1 MLLADRLVAC
11 RRVRSARLRPT
22 RFAPSM
28 SGKELGEKQTLT
40 VERCWRGRR
49 RQASRAWAIGSP
61 GVAHVDATTARP
73 TSSRPTRRASRR
85 SRRWS
90 GKRTLGEKQ
99 TLTVERCWR
108 GRRRA
113 LGVISMLPRPHGPRR
128 GRRRERR
135 PASRSPTHGS
145 PAASAR
151 ASSVRPSGS
160 ASHEFFS
167 APSTTS
173 TGTGRGERAAHD
185 GRPAMGRPGRQLV
198 AGVVWRG
205 GRRCLPAKQQQ
216 ITNEPNEPRTRYPH
230 QAPPRDVR
238 GPSSHGTHAHRAGP
252 TRTRPRRELKLI

>member
-1 MLLADRLVAC
+1 MRPRQHRDDPQGSPPPAPAAFDRQGLLFTESSFSTPSTRTTRSAPCRARGSRTGGRCVDVSDARRADRP
-11 RRVRSARLRPT
+11 RTARLPPPP
-22 RFAPSM
+22 APAAFDRQGLLFTEFFFHSIDENDEKRAV
-28 SGKELGEKQTLT
+28 SGARKSD
-40 VERCWRGRR
+40 WR
-49 RQASRAWAIGSP
+49 S
-61 GVAHVDATTARP
+61 
-73 TSSRPTRRASRR
+73 
-85 SRRWS
+85 
-90 GKRTLGEKQ
+90 L
-99 TLTVERCWR
+99 
-108 GRRRA
+108 
-113 LGVISMLPRPHGPRR
+113 
-128 GRRRERR
+128 RRRERR

-145 PAASAR
+145 PAAPAR

-173 TGTGRGERAAHD
+173 TGRGRGERAAHD

-205 GRRCLPAKQQQ
+205 GRRCLPANQQ